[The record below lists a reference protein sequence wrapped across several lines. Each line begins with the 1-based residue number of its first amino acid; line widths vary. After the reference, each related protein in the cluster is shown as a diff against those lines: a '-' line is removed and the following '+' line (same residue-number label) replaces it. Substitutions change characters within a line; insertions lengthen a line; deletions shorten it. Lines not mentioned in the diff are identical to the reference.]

1 MHTIAFAHRGAR
13 TEELEN
19 TIPAFRRAL
28 AQGATGLETDAWLAA
43 DGEVM
48 LSHDPVVRRGLRR
61 LRVARTASGSL
72 VALGVPRLADLYE
85 ACGTDFELSVDCK
98 EDRAARPL
106 IAIARAY
113 GAPSR
118 LWLCHPSVELL
129 AELRRDAPDVH
140 LVHSPGRG
148 RLAARAMERHAAHLA
163 AAGIDACNLHHT
175 EWSLGL
181 VTLYH
186 RFGVRAFAWDVQETR
201 HLRAVLAMGID
212 GLYCDRVDR
221 MMAAVGE
228 WAAGTEQP

>member
-13 TEELEN
+13 TEEPEN

-43 DGEVM
+43 DGEVV
-48 LSHDPVVRRGLRR
+48 LTHDPVVRRGLRR
-61 LRVARTASGSL
+61 LRVSRSAAGSL
-72 VALGVPRLADLYE
+72 VAAGVPRLADLYE

-106 IAIARAY
+106 IAVARAH
-113 GAPSR
+113 GAPTR
-118 LWLCHPSVELL
+118 LWVCHPNLEFL
-129 AELRRDAPDVH
+129 AELRREAGDVR

-148 RLAARAMERHAAHLA
+148 RLPARHMERHAAHLA

-186 RFGVRAFAWDVQETR
+186 RFGVRAFAWDAQETR
-201 HLRAVLAMGID
+201 HLRAMLAMGVD

-228 WAAGTEQP
+228 WAAGTGKP